1 MFLGPMIPLYALC
14 VLGVWLCEF
23 DIKLEYQQNE
33 HPLRQTFSE
42 IDFLLHKLHSNLL
55 WTEEYPI

>member
-55 WTEEYPI
+55 